1 MLWWII
7 HTFLSGLV
15 QEASSAGNL
24 ESAIVVESK
33 DALLAT
39 QELDVEV
46 ASEVQGVQLILTKAG
61 QLWLVSDRDQI
72 IPKHT
77 QLGGYGTGQYAKV
90 EDPVQGPELEF
101 PNNDKTVVQVDETTL
116 VENAAS
122 NTVSTMTMYKLLVR
136 LEREK
141 QVTQHKVS
149 YMDISRDTS
158 VEAGLDS
165 FVIKP
170 NQRMKFKVAASERMS
185 CKNLFS
191 KCISVV
197 ETSTALS
204 KTFRF
209 RFEKVGKS
217 LKVQKP
223 YVICTVGLS
232 LTKGK
237 PLKVA

>member
-1 MLWWII
+1 M
-7 HTFLSGLV
+7 FGFV
-15 QEASSAGNL
+15 QESSSTGNP
-24 ESAIVVESK
+24 EGAVVVESK

-46 ASEVQGVQLILTKAG
+46 ASEVQGVQLLLTKAG

-77 QLGGYGTGQYAKV
+77 QLGGYGTGQYAKI

-101 PNNDKTVVQVDETTL
+101 PQNDKTVVQVDETTL
-116 VENAAS
+116 VENAAG

-149 YMDISRDTS
+149 YMDITRDTS

-170 NQRMKFKVAASERMS
+170 NQRMKFKVAASERIS
-185 CKNLFS
+185 CKSVFS
-191 KCISVV
+191 KCISLV
-197 ETSTALS
+197 ETSTVIS
-204 KTFRF
+204 KCFRF
-209 RFEKVGKS
+209 RYEKVGKS